1 MNLVQDLFNSRTFNK
16 WLPWVAGA
24 VLAVGVITFVAVK
37 WTNTAD
43 SIDTKVTNQPA
54 AKPKAEPASVSLDPA
69 ARRVAARFIDTAVAL
84 PTRNGLPGSVA
95 ADRKKLAQAWKIS
108 GGVIKSGTTYKQW
121 LSGNIAVVPYPAQP
135 NAGLQIEYS
144 HPNDAEVIFA
154 LQPREGAKIKPQYF
168 RMDVT
173 RVGRPGQKRW
183 IVTYWAPHS
192 PPVFHIDPGK

>member
-24 VLAVGVITFVAVK
+24 VLAAGVIAFVAVK

-43 SIDTKVTNQPA
+43 SIETKVTNKPA
-54 AKPKAEPASVSLDPA
+54 VLPKPEPASVALDPA
-69 ARRVAARFIDTAVAL
+69 ARRVAAKFIDTAVAL

-108 GGVIKSGTTYKQW
+108 GGVIKEGTTYKEW
-121 LSGNIAVVPYPAQP
+121 LSGNIAVVPYPAQEH
-135 NAGLQIEYS
+135 AGMQIEYS

-154 LQPREGAKIKPQYF
+154 LQPREGVKIKPQYF

-173 RVGRPGQKRW
+173 RVGRPGHKHW

-192 PPVFHIDPGK
+192 PPVFRIDPGK